1 MKPKL
6 VILGLFVSVSGYS
19 QSMDSI
25 LIKGQTIS
33 KDKHPLPGVT
43 VRVTN
48 TDKVVFSD
56 LSGQFE
62 LWTPIEGI
70 VEFSCIS
77 EPYRISAS
85 SVGVPKQNEL
95 IKFEFDLKQPYSHYR
110 TKRHKGRTIKV
121 NPGRISD
128 IILAY
133 YNSDFE
139 RITEKYYDYY
149 IGQNI
154 KIIFMVGGQIMP
166 ESFTLN
172 DLDYNSL
179 NDIAILRI
187 IDSYDKIIFMISTRK

>member
-6 VILGLFVSVSGYS
+6 VLFGLIVSVSGYS

-149 IGQNI
+149 TGQNI